1 MVQNLLQSP
10 SLLLSLAIA
19 LAASQALAPHKS
31 MAAITVAAYF
41 LITAIFNLFNLI
53 NPIDGNIY
61 LASMVVSY
69 LAFMMLIASTHNPTA
84 IDKLTAC
91 VYLFLV
97 VETCILM
104 LDFQIYP
111 DAITWIY
118 RHDPLIQ
125 VMADI
130 ILLTIGALGAYLPN
144 YRFLHRGNSDR
155 G

>member
-19 LAASQALAPHKS
+19 LAASQIWSTRKS
-31 MAAITVAAYF
+31 IAAISVAAYF
-41 LITAIFNLFNLI
+41 LVTAILNLFAI
-53 NPIDGNIY
+53 HIHVDGNIY
-61 LASMVVSY
+61 LAATVIAY
-69 LAFMMLIASTHNPTA
+69 LATMIIISSSHNPTA

>member
-19 LAASQALAPHKS
+19 LAASQALVPRKS

-41 LITAIFNLFNLI
+41 LITAIFNLFHII
-53 NPIDGNIY
+53 NPMDGNIY
-61 LASMVVSY
+61 LASMVISY
-69 LAFMMLIASTHNPTA
+69 LAFMMLIASAHKPNL
-84 IDKLTAC
+84 IDKLAAC

-130 ILLTIGALGAYLPN
+130 ILLNIGALGAYLPN

>member
-19 LAASQALAPHKS
+19 LAASQALVPHKS

-41 LITAIFNLFNLI
+41 LITAIFNLSNLI
-53 NPIDGNIY
+53 NPMDGSIY
-61 LASMVVSY
+61 LASMVISY
-69 LAFMMLIASTHNPTA
+69 LAFMMLIASANKPTL

>member
-1 MVQNLLQSP
+1 
-10 SLLLSLAIA
+10 
-19 LAASQALAPHKS
+19 

-69 LAFMMLIASTHNPTA
+69 LAFMMLIASAHNPTV

>member
-1 MVQNLLQSP
+1 
-10 SLLLSLAIA
+10 
-19 LAASQALAPHKS
+19 

-69 LAFMMLIASTHNPTA
+69 LAFMMLIASAHKPTS

-130 ILLTIGALGAYLPN
+130 ILLTIGAIGATTSAN
-144 YRFLHRGNSDR
+144 YVLRRGGSHRD
-155 G
+155 